1 VQSEFKDTGCVF
13 GTHLSDVGHKAW
25 IYKDRWPIGS
35 CFGIRG
41 FGFGV
46 HALIVM
52 QQTICNLR
60 RTNRELE
67 LFTHSF
73 QLRATTFDIQ
83 LATNVFADNR
93 VQRLSRLCEGSMCH
107 LTIDSI
113 ILCVK
118 VRYNSMRQ
126 LRFSFSEANNDRS
139 YGGQGLKRIQRRP
152 VLPKRPHHITLR
164 ASQARGEWSFLKPKN
179 YAAVRTIL
187 KRQADRHFVK
197 LESWVNVGNHLHLKV
212 RPQTRAGFAN
222 FLRSSTCLISR
233 AVTKARKGRP
243 LAKRFFDV
251 LAWSRVLLTYTE
263 EKLHARYFD
272 ENALEAA
279 LGKEVREY
287 DRRLRLSRQ
296 QV

>member
-1 VQSEFKDTGCVF
+1 VS
-13 GTHLSDVGHKAW
+13 W
-25 IYKDRWPIGS
+25 GS
-35 CFGIRG
+35 W
-41 FGFGV
+41 FGV
-46 HALIVM
+46 RALTIT
-52 QQTICNLR
+52 QQIICNLGP
-60 RTNRELE
+60 TNCELE
-67 LFTHSF
+67 QFTPIF
-73 QLRATTFDIQ
+73 QLRAKTFDIRP
-83 LATNVFADNR
+83 ATNVFADKR
-93 VQRLSRLCEGSMCH
+93 VERLSRFFKAPKRKFN
-107 LTIDSI
+107 IDNI
-113 ILCVK
+113 ILS
-118 VRYNSMRQ
+118 VRTPYNSMKQ

-179 YAAVRTIL
+179 YAAVRSIL
-187 KRQADRHFVK
+187 KRQAERHFVK

-212 RPQTRAGFAN
+212 RPQTRQGFAN

-263 EKLHARYFD
+263 EKRLARYFD
-272 ENALEAA
+272 DNALEAA